1 MLKRVLLYVSLEKEN
16 VVDKFAT
23 TLEFASWLS
32 IIALVVLVR
41 GSLSADS
48 RFLASVLNLNI
59 SFGSLKKRIC
69 KSSAELALLSEL
81 FFDLMIL
88 QYPIWL
94 YHPVQGWWNYK
105 EMRLQCNPP
114 SFDDC
119 WLWCFLGYALSTQQ
133 SASAVSRSL
142 NFTQLSRRFP
152 LGVEDHRLRPASVPS
167 SSGSWTHLSHFSQR
181 FVTIAIHFLFFF
193 LILGWISD
201 AASSWHLKQEADSS
215 TSLWNLQVFPD
226 VPYTNI
232 YIQSWK
238 EIRDASAPCS
248 MRFYEMR

>member
-59 SFGSLKKRIC
+59 SFGSMKKRIC

-193 LILGWISD
+193 FNTGMNFRRCLFLAFETRGWFFNISLEPP
-201 AASSWHLKQEADSS
+201 S
-215 TSLWNLQVFPD
+215 
-226 VPYTNI
+226 VPGRSI
-232 YIQSWK
+232 H
-238 EIRDASAPCS
+238 
-248 MRFYEMR
+248 